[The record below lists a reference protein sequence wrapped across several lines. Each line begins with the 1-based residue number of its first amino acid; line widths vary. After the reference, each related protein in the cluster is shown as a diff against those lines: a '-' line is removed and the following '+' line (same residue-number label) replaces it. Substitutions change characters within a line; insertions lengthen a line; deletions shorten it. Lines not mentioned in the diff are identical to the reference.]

1 MGATHIRDLAHHV
14 GLGMTFALDIVAPAR
29 GVAGRVVGRSGYRR
43 RSVYARWIRLLRVRV
58 RPDGPYALV
67 WTLRV
72 PTPQLYGLRT
82 GVFSRFVQVAIMRDD
97 RCVFALFPLLLA
109 VCTVRSKLGCI
120 DSRYRAGPT

>member
-58 RPDGPYALV
+58 RPDGPYALDSA
-67 WTLRV
+67 
-72 PTPQLYGLRT
+72 RT
-82 GVFSRFVQVAIMRDD
+82 HPAAVRPPD
-97 RCVFALFPLLLA
+97 REYFQG
-109 VCTVRSKLGCI
+109 SYK
-120 DSRYRAGPT
+120 

>member
-58 RPDGPYALV
+58 RPDGPYALDSAR
-67 WTLRV
+67 TH
-72 PTPQLYGLRT
+72 PPQLYTASGREYFQ
-82 GVFSRFVQVAIMRDD
+82 GSY
-97 RCVFALFPLLLA
+97 
-109 VCTVRSKLGCI
+109 K
-120 DSRYRAGPT
+120 